1 MANEGI
7 RLPSDTTVASQK
19 VHRGSQAR
27 DTQIT
32 PATPKEVAT
41 PQTLITVVL
50 QTKPLIEGSRSG
62 LFELLLQNDPKSEPP
77 IRLQSDTRI
86 APGTSLL
93 LELDDQGVYRPIERP
108 SRAQLTQMIQLEL
121 DFWRAHLL
129 PKADQRSFPPTPEAA
144 ALTRI
149 GNQWPELKP
158 LTEWL
163 TQRPETIT
171 GREMQRWF
179 RETSPLSHLRNWQ
192 LTPSTQETSAR
203 QRTTPTADVSR
214 VLPLPSPIAAQHPA
228 LNYPIGTRVN
238 INPLPPNGLAPAT
251 AQTDRTSNPSVLT
264 FAGRVF
270 TLTTA
275 PLTQPVSPVVFH
287 DSVTPIRATLAW
299 PSLLST
305 ATTTAT
311 PTTQNQPSNLSTQAP
326 TGSVST
332 GTPATSVTPV
342 PVHFALT
349 PVRSADHQPALQL
362 IAQVPQP
369 ITSTDTGSR
378 APLQTLPLPRNLE
391 LLPQRRDGELP
402 IEMKLGLWL
411 QQLDKTVAQHPA
423 TLQSQMQGKAEEILR
438 NMELTRSTPDAVT
451 RPSTDAASD
460 NDAPLLALRN
470 LLDSTLA
477 RIQNNAIQTAAQQ
490 VTQPDQPV
498 QQMQLP
504 LIWLGLTSWAD
515 IEWWQERPKKD
526 KKQKD
531 QDESRRRRWR
541 MKIYLT
547 LTPLGQVCA
556 DLDWGPDQT
565 QLTFWSED
573 PATLNHLNQLL
584 PTLNQW
590 TEGLGERNL
599 STKHGMPSRRQN
611 HRDDE
616 PSHHLVDIKT

>member
-19 VHRGSQAR
+19 VHRGTQAR
-27 DTQIT
+27 DTQVT

-93 LELDDQGVYRPIERP
+93 LEMDDQGVYRPVERP
-108 SRAQLTQMIQLEL
+108 SRGQLNQMIQLEL

-129 PKADQRSFPPTPEAA
+129 PKAGHRSFPPTPDAA
-144 ALTRI
+144 VLTRL

-158 LTEWL
+158 LTDWL

-171 GREMQRWF
+171 GREIQRWF

-192 LTPSTQETSAR
+192 PAPPAQINPAR
-203 QRTTPTADVSR
+203 QTFSPTTEFSR
-214 VLPLPSPIAAQHPA
+214 VLPMPMPIAAQHPI
-228 LNYPIGTRVN
+228 LSDPIGTRVN
-238 INPLPPNGLAPAT
+238 LNPVLPSALSSTATPA
-251 AQTDRTSNPSVLT
+251 DRPTNLT
-264 FAGRVF
+264 TLTYVGRVF
-270 TLTTA
+270 TLNSA
-275 PLTQPVSPVVFH
+275 PLTQPVPSAVLH
-287 DSVTPIRATLAW
+287 DSITPTRASLAW
-299 PSLLST
+299 PSLPG
-305 ATTTAT
+305 TAT
-311 PTTQNQPSNLSTQAP
+311 PTTQTQPSNLSAP
-326 TGSVST
+326 SASGAGNT
-332 GTPATSVTPV
+332 GTPPTSPI
-342 PVHFALT
+342 PVHFSLT
-349 PVRSADHQPALQL
+349 PTRSADLKPALQL
-362 IAQVPQP
+362 IAQPALQP
-369 ITSTDTGSR
+369 STSAEPTSR
-378 APLQTLPLPRNLE
+378 VPLQPLALPLSLE
-391 LLPQRRDGELP
+391 HLPLRRDAELP
-402 IEMKLGLWL
+402 VEMKLGLWL

-438 NMELTRSTPDAVT
+438 NLELTRSAPDAVT

-460 NDAPLLALRN
+460 DAPLLALRN

-490 VTQPDQPV
+490 ITQPDQPV

-526 KKQKD
+526 KKQSD

-547 LTPLGQVCA
+547 LTPLGKVCA
-556 DLDWGPDQT
+556 DLDWSPDQT

-599 STKHGMPSRRQN
+599 STKHGMPSRRQD